1 MKYLMTF
8 LMAACAW
15 GQQIDLSTLDKLA
28 SKATESSIVTL
39 DPDKLKF
46 ASGFLSGNDTKGE
59 KTKNLIASLKGVY
72 VRSFEFEKPGA
83 YTQADLEPV
92 RKQLRS
98 PGWSKI
104 VDVKEKD
111 ETSEIYFYT
120 AGDKSGMAII
130 AAEQNELTVVNII
143 GPLDLNS
150 LAQIGGSFGVPNIRS
165 GFDYQKKPRPPGSK
179 EKPSNEDE
187 D

>member
-15 GQQIDLSTLDKLA
+15 GQQLDLSTLDKLA
-28 SKATESSIVTL
+28 SKAKESSVVTL

-46 ASGFLSGNDTKGE
+46 ASGFLSGDDAKGE

-72 VRSFEFEKPGA
+72 VRSFEFAATGA
-83 YTQADLEPV
+83 YTQADLDPV
-92 RKQLRS
+92 RQQLKG

-104 VDVKEKD
+104 IDVKEKD

-120 AGDKSGMAII
+120 AGDKGGMAII
-130 AAEQNELTVVNII
+130 SSEPTELTVVNIV
-143 GPLDLNS
+143 GPVDLKS

-165 GFDYQKKPRPPGSK
+165 GFDYEKKPRAPGSK